1 MMMQNLTNLSEV
13 SDRGRSRDRQY
24 VPRSRD
30 NSRDRAHNG
39 SRDRSG
45 YRSTARSDQRQPNYL
60 QRDTYKKPSYSGS
73 NRDSSRDE
81 EQRRR
86 DGSAEA
92 KRLAREGA
100 MKGSYRPRSSTPRDN
115 RNRSRDRT
123 PDRRDIS
130 RDRSYEGKRQLLQ
143 EDAMTKAYPEMKRG
157 MNCSANYNPAIKKN
171 CTKCPLAT
179 AHHEFACRKYQR
191 YNYNL
196 CSLCENIPTIPQ
208 NARRFLYIPLSRL
221 KQIVCIVRKMTQIRK
236 VSKHKQ

>member
-1 MMMQNLTNLSEV
+1 MMQNLTNLSEV
-13 SDRGRSRDRQY
+13 PDRGRSRDRQY

-30 NSRDRAHNG
+30 YSKDRAHNG
-39 SRDRSG
+39 SGDRYG
-45 YRSTARSDQRQPNYL
+45 YRPTARSDQRQSNYYSP
-60 QRDTYKKPSYSGS
+60 RDNYKKHNYSGS
-73 NRDSSRDE
+73 NRDRSRDE

-100 MKGSYRPRSSTPRDN
+100 MKGPYRPRSSTPRDD
-115 RNRSRDRT
+115 RNRPRDRT

-130 RDRSYEGKRQLLQ
+130 RDRSYETKRQLLQ

-171 CTKCPLAT
+171 CTKCPLAS

-196 CSLCENIPTIPQ
+196 CSLCEKYHHYPSECKEVPK
-208 NARRFLYIPLSRL
+208 YPP
-221 KQIVCIVRKMTQIRK
+221 KQTDTNSVYCTENYPN
-236 VSKHKQ
+236 